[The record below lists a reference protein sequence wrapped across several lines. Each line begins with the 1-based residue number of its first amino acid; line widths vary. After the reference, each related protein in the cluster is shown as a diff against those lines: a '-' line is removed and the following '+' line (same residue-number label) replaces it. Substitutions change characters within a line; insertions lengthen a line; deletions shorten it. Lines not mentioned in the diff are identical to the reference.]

1 MAVNILIHKDM
12 KKLTMAMEILTMC
25 LIQRKSTGI
34 NMRGKNIEVMQE
46 TCMIQLLITTE
57 SCEL

>member
-34 NMRGKNIEVMQE
+34 NMRGKNIEVM
-46 TCMIQLLITTE
+46 
-57 SCEL
+57 